1 MLMENSNRHTE
12 IMREFKSIN
21 ADQEFTWKKAVQNE
35 REIAKIKG
43 QFMGK

>member
-1 MLMENSNRHTE
+1 MENSNRHTE